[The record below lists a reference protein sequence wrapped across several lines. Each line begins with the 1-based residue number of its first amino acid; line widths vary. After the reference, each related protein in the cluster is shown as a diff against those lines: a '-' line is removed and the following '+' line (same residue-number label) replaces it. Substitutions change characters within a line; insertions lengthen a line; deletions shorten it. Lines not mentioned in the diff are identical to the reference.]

1 VKEAGGA
8 VKPRGTRTG
17 FTTGACS
24 AAAARAAALGFI
36 SGMVPAEIEALLPNG
51 QRVVFAVQDQACEAL
66 AENGVV
72 MSARAV
78 VVKSAGDDPDCTDGA
93 HLTATLWR
101 LSGRAGHIEITGGQ
115 GVGVVTL
122 PGLGLPVGEAAI
134 NPVPRT
140 SIEANLR
147 EAAAELLARDGL
159 RVIISVP
166 QGEEMARKTHNA
178 RLGIL
183 GGISILGTTGI
194 VKPYSTAAWRASVVQ
209 GVQVAATLGRTLGRP
224 MVVLTT
230 GGRTEQ
236 FAMREFGQLPPTCFV
251 QMGDFLR
258 YALDE
263 AVAQGIHEVVIASM
277 VGKLTKI
284 AQGETITH
292 ANRAEVD
299 TALLAGL
306 AAGIGADAED
316 CAAIAASPTARFA
329 AERMA
334 ERGLHLEFH
343 QALAARTV
351 HTLCDPQSGRYAGRF
366 ALHVLVCDFDGQKI
380 CEARSLPADAVRA
393 ALPLDPALLPDEEDQ
408 ERD

>member
-1 VKEAGGA
+1 MKEAGA
-8 VKPRGTRTG
+8 KPRGTRTG

-24 AAAARAAALGFI
+24 AAAARAAAVGLAEGR
-36 SGMVPAEIEALLPNG
+36 VPDDIEALLPNG
-51 QRVVFAVQDQACEAL
+51 QRVRFAVQDAHCEGAADGRVL
-66 AENGVV
+66 
-72 MSARAV
+72 SARAV
-78 VVKSAGDDPDCTDGA
+78 VVKFAGDDPDCTDGA
-93 HLTATLWR
+93 QLTALVQR
-101 LSGRAGHIEITGGQ
+101 LPGRAGCIEIAGGE

-122 PGLGLPVGEAAI
+122 PGLGLTVGEAAI
-134 NPVPRT
+134 NPVPRA

-147 EAAAELLARDGL
+147 EAVAGLLERDGL

-209 GVQVAATLGRTLGRP
+209 GIQVAATLGRETGRSV
-224 MVVLTT
+224 VVLTT

-236 FAMREFGQLPPTCFV
+236 FAMREYEQLPPTCFV

-263 AVAQGIHEVVIASM
+263 AVAQGIAIVVIAGM

-284 AQGETITH
+284 AQGESITH

-299 TALLAGL
+299 TALLAEL
-306 AAGIGADAED
+306 ARGIGAAEAD
-316 CAAIAASPTARFA
+316 CADIAASPTARFA

-334 ERGLHLEFH
+334 ERGLHLAFH
-343 QALAARTV
+343 QALAERTM
-351 HTLCDPQSGRYAGRF
+351 HTLCDPETGRYAGRF
-366 ALHVLVCDFDGQKI
+366 ALQVLVCDFDGQKI
-380 CEARSLPADAVRA
+380 CEARSQAHDGNLAAQPLA
-393 ALPLDPALLPDEEDQ
+393 ALPGTDDDED
-408 ERD
+408 

>member
-1 VKEAGGA
+1 MSDATGA
-8 VKPRGTRTG
+8 SPKPRGTRTG

-24 AAAARAAALGFI
+24 AAAARAAVHGLMLGVI
-36 SGMVPAEIEALLPNG
+36 PARIESQLPNA
-51 QRVVFAVQDQACEAL
+51 QRVEFAVCEPYCQPPG
-66 AENGVV
+66 EDGHV
-72 MSARAV
+72 MLARAV
-78 VVKSAGDDPDCTDGA
+78 VVKFAGDDPDCTDGA
-93 HLTATLWR
+93 RLTAELQR
-101 LSGRAGHIEITGGQ
+101 LPGRAGWIEITGGA
-115 GVGVVTL
+115 GVGVVSL

-134 NPVPRT
+134 NPKPRAN
-140 SIEANLR
+140 IEANLR
-147 EAAAELLARDGL
+147 EVAGSLLAQDGL

-166 QGEEMARKTHNA
+166 GGEEMARKTHNA

-209 GVQVAATLGRTLGRP
+209 GVQLAASLGQRNARSI
-224 MVVLTT
+224 VVLTT

-236 FAMREFGQLPPTCFV
+236 FAMREYADLAPGAFV

-263 AVAQGIHEVVIASM
+263 AAMRGIRQVVIAAM

-299 TALLAGL
+299 TRLLAEL
-306 AAGIGADAED
+306 AAGIGASAED
-316 CAAIAASPTARFA
+316 CTEIEANPTARFA

-334 ERGLHLEFH
+334 ERGLHLAFH
-343 QALAARTV
+343 QALAERTV
-351 HTLCDPQSGRYAGRF
+351 HTLCDPQVGRYAGRF
-366 ALHVLVCDFDGQKI
+366 ALQVLVCDFDGQKI
-380 CEARSLPADAVRA
+380 CAAHSAAADPQRA
-393 ALPLDPALLPDEEDQ
+393 NLPLQPVVADDEEQD
-408 ERD
+408 